1 MRAKQEILKELK
13 EIDVES
19 CTIDRAYILLFEIVN
34 EITAF
39 DLVKNF
45 VDYERLEDLARN
57 ELDEYGVGFVAN
69 FLDDINDFSHNI
81 YYIYGEDKARNVGIN
96 DLKCLKYELERRVAG
111 GKKNEIKE

>member
-1 MRAKQEILKELK
+1 MRTKELLRTLK

-57 ELDEYGVGFVAN
+57 ELDEYGVGFVAD

-81 YYIYGEDKARNVGIN
+81 YYIYGGDKARNVGIN
-96 DLKCLKYELERRVAG
+96 DLKCLKYELERRIG
-111 GKKNEIKE
+111 GLIK